1 MASIGDLYTWAALLN
16 TQLCS
21 LSYTF
26 LTGWLTSSSS
36 ERVHCNLADG
46 SDVWHPAIATNACF
60 RHTNKDIDNQA
71 HNCHLSKSLLCNPG
85 YSPAEIQWNVIS

>member
-46 SDVWHPAIATNACF
+46 SDVSGILPLPQMHASVTLTRTLTIRPTTAI
-60 RHTNKDIDNQA
+60 
-71 HNCHLSKSLLCNPG
+71 
-85 YSPAEIQWNVIS
+85 